1 MTVALFIYID
11 KYMVDPFYYR
21 RNKESLDLELT
32 KLIDNKYEP
41 SFLYQIFEA

>member
-1 MTVALFIYID
+1 MTMVLSIYID

-32 KLIDNKYEP
+32 KLINNKYEP
-41 SFLYQIFEA
+41 SFLYQTFEA